1 MKNIIL
7 VIIISFFGLNSF
19 AQYKE
24 PEERKERK
32 EETHGFQKDHLFTG
46 GGIQLSLSNFDFV
59 VGASPVL
66 GYSFNKWFDAGIGF
80 SYIHI
85 AERESRDDG
94 YGNIYATGNKIRQND
109 YAPLAFVKFYPLKFL
124 FIQAQFEENF
134 ITQKYID
141 RNGGNNLKASYHV
154 SSFLPGIG
162 YASGRE
168 GVGDFYYFISLSVDV
183 LKNVNS
189 PYVQRV
195 YDINGYPTNQVNILP
210 ILRAGIQVPLFQGR
224 K

>member
-7 VIIISFFGLNSF
+7 VIITSFFGLKGF
-19 AQYKE
+19 AQYTEPVEHKE
-24 PEERKERK
+24 KK

-46 GGIQLSLSNFDFV
+46 GGLQLAFSNYDFV

-85 AERESRDDG
+85 AEREAYQDQF
-94 YGNIYATGNKIRQND
+94 GNVYTTGNKIRQND

-134 ITQKYID
+134 ITQKYIY
-141 RNGGNNLKASYHV
+141 GYGAPTEKISYNV
-154 SSFLPGIG
+154 SSLLPGIG

-168 GVGDFYYFISLSVDV
+168 DVGDFYYFISISIDV
-183 LKNVNS
+183 LKNRKS
-189 PYVQRV
+189 PYVQLIG
-195 YDINGYPTNQVNILP
+195 DNVNFLP

>member
-7 VIIISFFGLNSF
+7 IVMLSFLGLNSF
-19 AQYKE
+19 AQFRE
-24 PEERKERK
+24 VEEHQDRRDRR
-32 EETHGFQKDHLFTG
+32 EESRGFQKDHLFTG
-46 GGIQLSLSNFDFV
+46 GGVQLSFSNFDFI

-85 AERESRDDG
+85 AQREAFDDG
-94 YGNIYATGNKIRQND
+94 YGNIYTTGNKIRQND
-109 YAPLAFVKFYPLKFL
+109 YAPMAFVKFYPLKFL

-134 ITQKYID
+134 ITQKYIY
-141 RNGGNNLKASYHV
+141 GSGAPSQKVSYNV
-154 SSFLPGIG
+154 SSLLPGVG

-168 GVGDFYYFISLSVDV
+168 DVGDFYYYISISIDV
-183 LKNVNS
+183 LKNRNS
-189 PYVQRV
+189 PY
-195 YDINGYPTNQVNILP
+195 TQVIGNNVNFLP